1 MKILNIQIKDYR
13 NLKKIE
19 YQPSPGLNIFYG
31 ENAQGKTNI
40 LEALYYLSTGTSFR
54 SNKEKTLISYE
65 SSSLQVQARY
75 NHQERI
81 IDSSI
86 TYGLDGKVFRINR
99 KRASYNHIDR
109 LRIIL
114 FSPDD
119 LYLVKGAPYKRRFF
133 LDFLLGQI
141 SNEYLFKLDNYRK
154 ILKKRNLLL
163 KKEEANSRSFAII
176 NDIFMDLA
184 AQLLI
189 SRLNLI
195 NVLDEAIQEIYPQ
208 INNDSGQ
215 LKIRYALSFPVD
227 SGKIN
232 LDILKD
238 SLRKQAESETEKE
251 KKRKTTLLGPHLD
264 DMHIYLNEQMARLF
278 ASQGQQRNIAICLKL
293 AEIMTFRKIKGFF
306 PVFLL
311 DEVLA
316 ELDDSKSNKLLKH
329 LAQSPF
335 QSFLTSVKL
344 EKFGALDASISLVK
358 DGCLLGKE

>member
-1 MKILNIQIKDYR
+1 LKILNFQIKDFR

-19 YQPSPGLNIFYG
+19 CQPSPGLNIFYG

-40 LEALYYLSTGTSFR
+40 LEALFYLSTGISFR
-54 SNKEKTLISYE
+54 SNKEKTLISYD

-86 TYGLDGKVFRINR
+86 TYGLDAKLLRIN
-99 KRASYNHIDR
+99 KKKTSYNHSDR
-109 LRIIL
+109 LRINL
-114 FSPDD
+114 FTPDD

-163 KKEEANSRSFAII
+163 KKEEDNSRSSAII
-176 NDIFMDLA
+176 NDIFIEIA

-208 INNDSGQ
+208 INDDGGQ
-215 LKIRYALSFPVD
+215 LKIRYALSFPVN

-238 SLRKQAESETEKE
+238 SLRKQVESEKEKE
-251 KKRKTTLLGPHLD
+251 KKRKITLLGPHLD

-316 ELDDSKSNKLLKH
+316 ELDESKSNKLLKY

-344 EKFGALDASISLVK
+344 EKFEALDASISLVK

>member
-1 MKILNIQIKDYR
+1 MKILKFQIKDFR

-40 LEALYYLSTGTSFR
+40 LEALYYLATGNSFR

-86 TYGLDGKVFRINR
+86 TYGLDGKVFRINK
-99 KRASYNHIDR
+99 KRASYNHTDR

-163 KKEEANSRSFAII
+163 KKEETNSRSFAII

-208 INNDSGQ
+208 INNDGGQ

-238 SLRKQAESETEKE
+238 SLKKQVESETEKE

-316 ELDDSKSNKLLKH
+316 ELDDSKSNKLLKY

-344 EKFGALDASISLVK
+344 EKFEAMDASIFLVK